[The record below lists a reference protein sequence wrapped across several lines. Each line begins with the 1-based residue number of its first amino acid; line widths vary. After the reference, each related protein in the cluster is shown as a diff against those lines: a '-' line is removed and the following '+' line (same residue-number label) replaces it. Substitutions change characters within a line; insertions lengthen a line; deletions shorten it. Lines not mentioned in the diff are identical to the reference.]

1 MAVGGRGL
9 GVAGRDQGT
18 GRDLVADR
26 RTSGDRGTTI
36 SGRGISDRG
45 RRPMHP
51 AERDAVYDTVDQA
64 ALSKI
69 EVRDRDENATT
80 YRRVGAD
87 GTTIGPRRP
96 TGPGH
101 RRPTGPTGPG
111 SAESGPPGKPGRKV
125 GTHGPRIWRE
135 RPLWMRRLVIFGSL
149 GTFLLIVAG
158 CAILYAA
165 TKVPLPDSIKTDQ
178 SSIIYFSDG
187 TTQLARFGTLVRFVV
202 PLSQVSKPAQQAVL
216 AAEDKNFYTEPGISY
231 RGMAR
236 ALLVNL
242 KSGSVQQGAS
252 TITQQYVKNAYL
264 NQDRTFSRKIKEIVI
279 SVKLSHKYSKN
290 QILEYYLNTI
300 YFGRN
305 SYGIYAAS
313 EAYFGIP
320 PSQLTAAQG
329 AILAGLIR
337 QPNWLDPTVHQ
348 ADSQARWKEVINTMI
363 SQKWLTSVPEYPIAT
378 VKPKPDGITSTNGNV
393 QNRYI
398 QDEVVNELKDH
409 GISEQQIETG
419 GLRIRT
425 TIDPARQQA
434 AVDAVKS
441 VIGPI
446 YPNPIAN
453 LKTGLVALDPANG
466 KILAWYG
473 GSQYGKN
480 PQSSDPTYAS
490 FVDTVSGAKIPSGST
505 FKTVTLL
512 TALANGANLNSTYD
526 ASDPQKLPGGNGK
539 DYVIHNDEGDAN
551 RATANLI
558 DATGQSLNTVYVPLG
573 FHTGVSKIITMA
585 KSLGISDDL
594 ADQAGITLGEDN
606 VHPIEMAGVYNTVA
620 NGGYRTTPHIVDTVM
635 NGSGH
640 LIYEGQPDAKKVLTP
655 GVVADAGYALQSVL
669 KPNGTAASQSLSGG
683 RPAAGKTGT
692 VQDFRSAWFCG
703 FTPQQLTACVDMY
716 RGDALLD
723 KNSNPNDPK
732 PAAGQALTGIPGAT
746 KGVYGGGMPA
756 KIWKAFMDAA
766 LKGQPVKQFPAPV
779 FGGSIQN
786 FTPTDTPSP
795 TATMPSMAPSDMF
808 GGSNNTPFNP
818 FNNFGNNSRGGADN
832 GNGNGNGSGGAGGG
846 NPPEATPAPT
856 PDSRRTG
863 LFGIGSG

>member
-1 MAVGGRGL
+1 MPPTAADPGAQPERPVAGRGPRPGAGGPTGARPVAGRGDRTGARPAGDDGTPPTDRPSYHPRATANRTGATGATGARSATGARPGGRPGAAGGRPGPGGVAGQAGVTGTMAVGGRGF
-9 GVAGRDQGT
+9 GVADRDQGA

-26 RTSGDRGTTI
+26 RTGGDRGTTI

-96 TGPGH
+96 TGPGPGH
-101 RRPTGPTGPG
+101 RRPTGPNGPG
-111 SAESGPPGKPGRKV
+111 SAESGPPGEPGRKV
-125 GTHGPRIWRE
+125 GTRGPRIWRD
-135 RPLWMRRLVIFGSL
+135 RPLWMRRLVVFGSL

-187 TTQLARFGTLVRFVV
+187 TTQLARLGTENRTDVS
-202 PLSQVSKPAQQAVL
+202 LSEVSKPAQQAVL
-216 AAEDKNFYTEPGISY
+216 AAEDKNFYNEPGISY

-236 ALLVNL
+236 ALLVNV

-264 NQDRTFSRKIKEIVI
+264 TQDRTFSRKIKEIVI
-279 SVKLSHKYSKN
+279 SVKLSHRYSKD

-337 QPNWLDPTVHQ
+337 QPNWLDPTVHR

-434 AVDAVKS
+434 AVDAVNS
-441 VIGPI
+441 VIGKI

-453 LKTGLVALDPANG
+453 LKTGLVALNPANG
-466 KILAWYG
+466 EILAWYG

-480 PQSSDPTYAS
+480 PQSPDPTYAS
-490 FVDTVSGAKIPSGST
+490 FIDTVSGAKIPSGST

-512 TALANGANLNSTYD
+512 TALTDGANLNLMYD
-526 ASDPQKLPGGNGK
+526 A
-539 DYVIHNDEGDAN
+539 
-551 RATANLI
+551 
-558 DATGQSLNTVYVPLG
+558 
-573 FHTGVSKIITMA
+573 F
-585 KSLGISDDL
+585 DL
-594 ADQAGITLGEDN
+594 
-606 VHPIEMAGVYNTVA
+606 
-620 NGGYRTTPHIVDTVM
+620 
-635 NGSGH
+635 
-640 LIYEGQPDAKKVLTP
+640 
-655 GVVADAGYALQSVL
+655 
-669 KPNGTAASQSLSGG
+669 
-683 RPAAGKTGT
+683 
-692 VQDFRSAWFCG
+692 
-703 FTPQQLTACVDMY
+703 
-716 RGDALLD
+716 
-723 KNSNPNDPK
+723 
-732 PAAGQALTGIPGAT
+732 
-746 KGVYGGGMPA
+746 
-756 KIWKAFMDAA
+756 
-766 LKGQPVKQFPAPV
+766 
-779 FGGSIQN
+779 
-786 FTPTDTPSP
+786 
-795 TATMPSMAPSDMF
+795 
-808 GGSNNTPFNP
+808 
-818 FNNFGNNSRGGADN
+818 
-832 GNGNGNGSGGAGGG
+832 
-846 NPPEATPAPT
+846 
-856 PDSRRTG
+856 
-863 LFGIGSG
+863 